1 LIKPRSIAQ
10 RALAGLALLAV
21 GAPASAAD
29 IAAGKVLAEGCAGCH
44 GENGVSQTPLTPSL
58 AGEPDDFTQWQLVY
72 YRSGA
77 RKSDVMAPIGEALS
91 NGDIRNLG
99 AYYASLAPP
108 KPAGAIAASDALAQ
122 AGEQLAVQHRCRS
135 CHSDDYSGH
144 LAAARLAGQREEV
157 LLKALRDFK
166 AGARPSSGVASMA
179 EVTYEL
185 NDSDMR
191 ALAHYLA
198 LLP

>member
-1 LIKPRSIAQ
+1 MKIRLVVLTVLA
-10 RALAGLALLAV
+10 ALVIPAV
-21 GAPASAAD
+21 AAPARAAD
-29 IAAGKVLAEGCAGCH
+29 IAAGKALAEGCAACH
-44 GENGVSQTPLTPSL
+44 GADGVSQMPLTPSL

-77 RKSDVMAPIGEALS
+77 RKSEVMGPIGEALS
-91 NGDIRNLG
+91 NPDIRNLG

-108 KPAGAIAASDALAQ
+108 KPAAAIGASDALAQ
-122 AGEQLAVQHRCRS
+122 TGEKLAVQRRCSS

-144 LAAARLAGQREEV
+144 LAAARLASQREDV

-166 AGARPSSGVASMA
+166 VGARPSSGIASMS

-185 NDSDMR
+185 SDSDMQ
-191 ALAHYLA
+191 ALAHYLS
-198 LLP
+198 LQR